1 MTKKIVINT
10 CFGGFSLSP
19 KAIKRISELKGKE
32 CYFFKWLIKTDKFE
46 LIKIE
51 DIEGS
56 TFYLFLSSKS

>member
-32 CYFFKWLIKTDKFE
+32 CYFFNFP
-46 LIKIE
+46 
-51 DIEGS
+51 
-56 TFYLFLSSKS
+56 